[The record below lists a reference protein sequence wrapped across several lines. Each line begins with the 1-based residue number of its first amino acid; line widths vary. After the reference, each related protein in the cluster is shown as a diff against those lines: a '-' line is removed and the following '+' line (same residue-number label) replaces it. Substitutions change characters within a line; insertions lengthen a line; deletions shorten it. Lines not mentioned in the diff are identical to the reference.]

1 MSSEQERDDLC
12 LQKIYEWYSGSESF
26 IHFACRNGMLKVV
39 KWLIDCKADL
49 NVFDDE
55 KFTPLHRMA
64 IVGNIEMVNVLLE
77 NGADIDVPDGRWGCS
92 PLLFAAQE
100 GKMEIVKILLTAG
113 ANINFKNNS
122 KLDAIYFAS
131 ERGHYDIVKILMKF
145 GILINPKCIH
155 NASANGQIALIELLL
170 DYGID
175 VNSKTQTGNSCLHI
189 AVFNDRIAAAKFL
202 ISRGADVNSKG
213 KSKQTSLHCAASG
226 GQIEIVKLLLE
237 NGADINSLD
246 KNKDTPLHHAI
257 NSENPNIETI
267 KVLLDHGA
275 DFKKRNNS
283 GKSVIDLFKQNRN
296 GKDIMDLIVSKMMN
310 SLSLQDSLEND
321 PKPVQFTL
329 EECVICDGRRKE
341 IFSLLPCGHAKT
353 CEVCCLKLIASHDI
367 NPVCPICRNVITDYK
382 KIYF

>member
-12 LQKIYEWYSGSESF
+12 LQKIYEWYSGSENF

-155 NASANGQIALIELLL
+155 NASANDQIALIELLL

-175 VNSKTQTGNSCLHI
+175 VNSKTQTGNSCLHV
-189 AVFNDRIAAAKFL
+189 AVFNDRLAAAKFL
-202 ISRGADVNSKG
+202 ISRGADVN
-213 KSKQTSLHCAASG
+213 
-226 GQIEIVKLLLE
+226 V
-237 NGADINSLD
+237 
-246 KNKDTPLHHAI
+246 
-257 NSENPNIETI
+257 
-267 KVLLDHGA
+267 
-275 DFKKRNNS
+275 R
-283 GKSVIDLFKQNRN
+283 
-296 GKDIMDLIVSKMMN
+296 MDGYL
-310 SLSLQDSLEND
+310 
-321 PKPVQFTL
+321 
-329 EECVICDGRRKE
+329 
-341 IFSLLPCGHAKT
+341 
-353 CEVCCLKLIASHDI
+353 
-367 NPVCPICRNVITDYK
+367 
-382 KIYF
+382 